1 MKKCIKPFFAIL
13 IASIL
18 LSNATIQVFFG
29 ENPPLPPLPPCPIYT
44 FGGRLVDDGCEG
56 EYCEF

>member
-13 IASIL
+13 VTTIL
-18 LSNATIQVFFG
+18 LINIVTLTLSSVD
-29 ENPPLPPLPPCPIYT
+29 PPFPPTPPCPIYT
-44 FGGRLVDDGCEG
+44 IGGRLVDDCEE